1 MIRRSG
7 IKYVSTVQR
16 ILNSAI
22 SRSTRYTPFELLTE
36 IKIRDREDLRINRIH
51 EEEHENK
58 FAEETIEIS
67 QNKIFKK
74 SNKITQKLSTVINK
88 NRSAIEY
95 MI

>member
-1 MIRRSG
+1 M
-7 IKYVSTVQR
+7 
-16 ILNSAI
+16 NSAI

-36 IKIRDREDLRINRIH
+36 IKIRDREDLRINWIR
-51 EEEHENK
+51 EEEHESE

-88 NRSAIEY
+88 NLSAIEY